1 MKKKLPKSHIPQV
14 ALLLE
19 TSTEYGRGLLRG
31 IIRYSRLHGFWS
43 LYIAPGHLKQIL
55 PKAGAWHGDGIIAR
69 IRSSRTEQILRA
81 SGVPFVASDLSES
94 SPPKEEGFCGE
105 IRTDGESIARMAA
118 THLADR
124 GLRHFAFC
132 GFSQCQWSA
141 SREKTF
147 VELLKGRGFSCST
160 HRVESAGWLQRTH
173 WIEAW
178 EHEQPIMTRWLQ
190 VLPKPVGIMACNDV
204 CGREVLQACATA
216 GLSVPDDVA
225 VVGVDNDDMMCELS
239 NPPLSSVA
247 LDIEKA
253 GYAAARILDDLMRGR
268 RARNRIVYVEPTH
281 VAARRSTDFIAQD
294 DPVLATALRM
304 MRDHSRLG
312 IGVPEVV
319 ERVGVPRRTLER
331 RFARAVGR
339 SILSEITRNRIEHAK
354 RLLLETDLPCCNVG
368 TAAGF
373 GSVKSFTRTFRQ
385 AVRCPP
391 ERFRTL
397 SRAAEPGG
405 KRFN

>member
-1 MKKKLPKSHIPQV
+1 
-14 ALLLE
+14 
-19 TSTEYGRGLLRG
+19 
-31 IIRYSRLHGFWS
+31 
-43 LYIAPGHLKQIL
+43 
-55 PKAGAWHGDGIIAR
+55 
-69 IRSSRTEQILRA
+69 
-81 SGVPFVASDLSES
+81 
-94 SPPKEEGFCGE
+94 
-105 IRTDGESIARMAA
+105 
-118 THLADR
+118 
-124 GLRHFAFC
+124 
-132 GFSQCQWSA
+132 
-141 SREKTF
+141 
-147 VELLKGRGFSCST
+147 
-160 HRVESAGWLQRTH
+160 
-173 WIEAW
+173 
-178 EHEQPIMTRWLQ
+178 
-190 VLPKPVGIMACNDV
+190 
-204 CGREVLQACATA
+204 
-216 GLSVPDDVA
+216 
-225 VVGVDNDDMMCELS
+225 VDNDDMMCELS

-268 RARNRIVYVEPTH
+268 RTRNRIVYVEPTH
-281 VAARRSTDFIAQD
+281 VTARRSTDFIAQD